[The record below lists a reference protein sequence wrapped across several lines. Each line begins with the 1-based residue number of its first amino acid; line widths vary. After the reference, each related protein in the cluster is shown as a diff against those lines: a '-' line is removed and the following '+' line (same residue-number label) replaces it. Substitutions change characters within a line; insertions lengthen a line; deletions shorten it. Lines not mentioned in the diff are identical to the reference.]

1 MYKSSKNS
9 IFGNLTNWLLHTL
22 AFNEL
27 IFDALDY
34 FHWRS
39 GGKAGK
45 RYVFGIHL
53 YMIGN

>member
-39 GGKAGK
+39 GESWEE
-45 RYVFGIHL
+45 VCVWDSSVHDW
-53 YMIGN
+53 